1 MKLNW
6 TKELEIE
13 VTFANGT
20 KEKIHLKAV
29 ADLNG
34 EEIPCLYTGSLDHD
48 AEDSAVTVD
57 GCQGDPQVF
66 LLMLKRKGTRLQ
78 SYIMVFMLMIMIM
91 NMGSFLQVIVEIAS
105 WKEVGGL
112 LVLVIQ
118 GGQTFQFEEDTA

>member
-57 GCQGDPQVF
+57 GCQGDTQV
-66 LLMLKRKGTRLQ
+66 RLYEGERQ
-78 SYIMVFMLMIMIM
+78 
-91 NMGSFLQVIVEIAS
+91 
-105 WKEVGGL
+105 K
-112 LVLVIQ
+112 
-118 GGQTFQFEEDTA
+118 

>member
-6 TKELEIE
+6 TKELEIG

-20 KEKIHLKAV
+20 KEKIHLKVV

-57 GCQGDPQVF
+57 GCQGDTQV
-66 LLMLKRKGTRLQ
+66 RL
-78 SYIMVFMLMIMIM
+78 Y
-91 NMGSFLQVIVEIAS
+91 
-105 WKEVGGL
+105 
-112 LVLVIQ
+112 
-118 GGQTFQFEEDTA
+118 GGQRQKKNQRQKRQINSKRNFLHKLWPKLLLRFTLIENNI